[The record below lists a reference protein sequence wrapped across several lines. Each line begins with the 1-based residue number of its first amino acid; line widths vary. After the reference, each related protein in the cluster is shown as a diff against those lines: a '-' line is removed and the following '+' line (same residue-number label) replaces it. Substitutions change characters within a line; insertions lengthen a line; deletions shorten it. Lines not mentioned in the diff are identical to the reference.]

1 MKGHAR
7 EVWPEGHL
15 DLADPKIGVLLVNLG
30 TPEATDYRS
39 IRRYLSEFLS
49 DRRVIELS
57 PWLWQPILQGI
68 ILTIRP
74 GKSGRAYEAI
84 WDHETNESPLR
95 RITREQSNILA
106 QRLTAKH
113 PEVQVGWAMRYGS
126 PSLEAGMGDLVK
138 AGCRRILLLP
148 LYPQYSAATTA
159 TACDEAFR
167 VLMKQRWQAS
177 LRVAPP
183 YYDDPGYIA
192 ALAASLLSSLDSLSW
207 EPEVVLAS
215 FHGLP
220 RESLDKGDPYHC
232 HCQKTGRL
240 LRQALGWNENR
251 LQVTFQSRF
260 GPKAWLQPY
269 SVETVKKI
277 AGEGVKRLAIISPGF
292 AADCLET
299 LEEVAIGLKKTFL
312 EAGGQAFCY
321 VPCLNTRDDHL
332 AFLEGLVERE
342 LSGWL

>member
-1 MKGHAR
+1 MKGYVR
-7 EVWPEGHL
+7 EVWPQGHP
-15 DLADPKIGVLLVNLG
+15 DLPESGIGVLLVNLG
-30 TPEATDYRS
+30 TPAATDYWS
-39 IRRYLSEFLS
+39 VRRYLSEFLS

-68 ILTIRP
+68 ILTVRP
-74 GKSGRAYEAI
+74 GKSGRAYDAI
-84 WDHETNESPLR
+84 WDRETNESPLR
-95 RITREQSNILA
+95 RITREQNDALA
-106 QRLTAKH
+106 GRLGEKY
-113 PEVQVGWAMRYGS
+113 PSVQVRWAMRYGV
-126 PSLEAGMGDLVK
+126 PSLKSEIGSLIES
-138 AGCRRILLLP
+138 GCRRILLLP

-177 LRVAPP
+177 LRVTPP
-183 YYDDPGYIA
+183 YHDDPAYIS
-192 ALAASLLSSLDSLSW
+192 ALVASLQGMLESLSW

-220 RESLDKGDPYHC
+220 RECLEKGDPYHC

-240 LRQALGWNENR
+240 LREALGWREEKLR
-251 LQVTFQSRF
+251 VTFQSRF

-269 SVETVKKI
+269 SDETVKQL
-277 AGEGVKRLAIISPGF
+277 AGEGIKRLAILSPGF

-299 LEEVAIGLKKTFL
+299 LEEVAIGLRETFL
-312 EAGGQAFCY
+312 AAGGEEFCY
-321 VPCLNTRDDHL
+321 VPCLNTRDDHMD
-332 AFLEGLVERE
+332 FLEGLIERE